1 MGIGEWLFGRQE
13 QPPETPIPRVPT
25 AADLVAAV
33 DRVEAM
39 AVAGKVRPEVLAR
52 LRRVTKTVRE
62 TIPRMDRL
70 GGGSTQAYHVMA
82 TATDYLPEAIGGYLR
97 LPREWADSRPVD
109 RGKTPLMILV
119 DQLDLLGR
127 TMDRVFDAINRADAE
142 ALVIHGRF
150 LQEKFGHASTGGE
163 LAIGAGTPLPPMTA
177 TSGPEAAASATPPTS
192 PPSAPGM
199 PSTGAPSAAS
209 ATLTPPQASATPD
222 IRLQPPI
229 GRQG

>member
-1 MGIGEWLFGRQE
+1 MGIGEWLFGGGRE
-13 QPPETPIPRVPT
+13 QPPESPIPRVPN
-25 AADLVAAV
+25 AADLLASV
-33 DRVEAM
+33 DQVEAM
-39 AVAGKVRPEVLAR
+39 ALAGKVRPEVMSR

-163 LAIGAGTPLPPMTA
+163 LALGSATPLPPMPATTVSVPTPAPTTA
-177 TSGPEAAASATPPTS
+177 PAAPAAPAPRPPASAPAGS
-192 PPSAPGM
+192 
-199 PSTGAPSAAS
+199 
-209 ATLTPPQASATPD
+209 PD

>member
-1 MGIGEWLFGRQE
+1 MGIGEWLFGGREE
-13 QPPETPIPRVPT
+13 QAPVTPIPRVPT
-25 AADLVAAV
+25 ADDLLAAV

-97 LPREWADSRPVD
+97 LPREGADSRPVD

-127 TMDRVFDAINRADAE
+127 TMDRVFDAINHADAE
-142 ALVIHGRF
+142 ALVIHGRR
-150 LQEKFGHASTGGE
+150 AD
-163 LAIGAGTPLPPMTA
+163 PRVRD
-177 TSGPEAAASATPPTS
+177 AAADDAHHADHAAGSDAHCDSDAHGTDAPCDADARHRHPTS
-192 PPSAPGM
+192 PV
-199 PSTGAPSAAS
+199 
-209 ATLTPPQASATPD
+209 ATPHRKAGLD
-222 IRLQPPI
+222 EPAA
-229 GRQG
+229 

>member
-1 MGIGEWLFGRQE
+1 MGIGEWLFGGREE
-13 QPPETPIPRVPT
+13 QAPVTPIPRVPT
-25 AADLVAAV
+25 ADDLLAAV

-163 LAIGAGTPLPPMTA
+163 LALGSATPLPTMPTTPTMPPAPTPTA
-177 TSGPEAAASATPPTS
+177 TQTPTAPTPPATQT
-192 PPSAPGM
+192 PA
-199 PSTGAPSAAS
+199 TG
-209 ATLTPPQASATPD
+209 TPQV
-222 IRLQPPI
+222 RLQPPI
-229 GRQG
+229 GRQS